1 MAKNPKA
8 TAKEI
13 ARRGVVAYI
22 QESYDEFSEDQI
34 TKVFD
39 DVYRKEKSTRDLKR
53 ETLTKLTSKK
63 RSHRRMPSKS
73 NTGKIEDN
81 TLLSIEESVGDANNP
96 I

>member
-1 MAKNPKA
+1 MLLNCCYCPYIRTILKYVHHFAN
-8 TAKEI
+8 I
-13 ARRGVVAYI
+13 A
-22 QESYDEFSEDQI
+22 
-34 TKVFD
+34 
-39 DVYRKEKSTRDLKR
+39 KEKSTRDLKR

>member
-1 MAKNPKA
+1 MKFRLSK
-8 TAKEI
+8 K
-13 ARRGVVAYI
+13 
-22 QESYDEFSEDQI
+22 FSG
-34 TKVFD
+34 
-39 DVYRKEKSTRDLKR
+39 

-81 TLLSIEESVGDANNP
+81 TLLSIEESVGDANTP